1 MDIER
6 LKKKAEEE
14 KVSINLILKE
24 YLHAVTLDFFF
35 RINMFENVV
44 FQGGTAIRFFYN
56 GIRYSE
62 DLDFVLRKKSI
73 STLNNIDKN
82 IKKISTF
89 FEKNVPIVKKC
100 QLKIQKESEILKR
113 YVIISD
119 IEILNMK
126 DKTRIE
132 IGFVPSYTEQISF
145 LRNEYLPFPP
155 LVVVEKVEEILVDKI
170 VSFGGRNYLKGRDI
184 WDIYFLKEKLNV
196 KTGEKEE
203 KILEKKIKDYGME
216 KGKFEDKFSKN
227 LILLKEKGK
236 EILLNE
242 IKKYLPL
249 SYYENFKE
257 ECLDICENTFKFLSG
272 ILK

>member
-1 MDIER
+1 M
-6 LKKKAEEE
+6 
-14 KVSINLILKE
+14 
-24 YLHAVTLDFFF
+24 
-35 RINMFENVV
+35 
-44 FQGGTAIRFFYN
+44 
-56 GIRYSE
+56 
-62 DLDFVLRKKSI
+62 
-73 STLNNIDKN
+73 
-82 IKKISTF
+82 
-89 FEKNVPIVKKC
+89 KKC
-100 QLKIQKESEILKR
+100 ELKIQKES
-113 YVIISD
+113 
-119 IEILNMK
+119 EILNMK
-126 DKTRIE
+126 DKTRIG
-132 IGFVPSYTEQISF
+132 IDLIPSYTEQISF

-184 WDIYFLKEKLNV
+184 WDIYFLKD
-196 KTGEKEE
+196 KEE
-203 KILEKKIKDYGME
+203 KILEKKIKNYGME